1 MHINTHLI
9 TYQAGMEE
17 HDKTHKGT
25 ALLDNPAELREK
37 LMTATLNTLLIEQ
50 HKTSRLGRRIYM
62 D

>member
-1 MHINTHLI
+1 
-9 TYQAGMEE
+9 MEE